1 GFIPEQDQGR
11 LICNIQLPDSSSLQ
25 RTMAAMAKVDEIV
38 RETPG
43 VAHTVT
49 ISGMSFMLQTNAS
62 NVGSM
67 FIVLD
72 PFEKRQVPGRH
83 AEDIMAR
90 LRREF
95 ARRVKDADVI
105 VRNSS
110 PIPGLGVAGGY
121 KLMVEDRGGR
131 GLDNL
136 QRQTDDLVATLKREP
151 GLATAST
158 QFRSRVPQLYLEIDR
173 TKAETLGLSFDDVNQ
188 TLSMCLGSLYVN
200 SFNEF
205 GRHWQVNIQ
214 LEGEYRNRVEDI
226 NLLKVRNKWGQ
237 MVPLGTLVQ

>member
-1 GFIPEQDQGR
+1 GRAPAGGGTGFWAGLGKFSPRRARGGV
-11 LICNIQLPDSSSLQ
+11 SAV
-25 RTMAAMAKVDEIV
+25 RTPPPV
-38 RETPG
+38 
-43 VAHTVT
+43 
-49 ISGMSFMLQTNAS
+49 
-62 NVGSM
+62 
-67 FIVLD
+67 
-72 PFEKRQVPGRH
+72 
-83 AEDIMAR
+83 
-90 LRREF
+90 
-95 ARRVKDADVI
+95 
-105 VRNSS
+105 
-110 PIPGLGVAGGY
+110 PGLGVAGGY
-121 KLMVEDRGGR
+121 KLIVEDRGGR

-136 QRQTDDLVATLKREP
+136 QSQTDNLVATLKREP

-158 QFRSRVPQLYLEIDR
+158 QFRSRVPQLYLDIDR